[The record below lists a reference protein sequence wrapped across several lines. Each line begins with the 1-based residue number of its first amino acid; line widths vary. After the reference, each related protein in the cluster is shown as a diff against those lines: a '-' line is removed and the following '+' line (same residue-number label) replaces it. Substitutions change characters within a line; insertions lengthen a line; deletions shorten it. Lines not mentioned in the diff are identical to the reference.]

1 MLPSLKM
8 ALCNFISSNPFK
20 CPPFILQ
27 MTSVEAQKFLT
38 LAQGLAVTH
47 SENFRA
53 SVLVA
58 LCLKKARLSQVLN
71 QASVK
76 SYDCTELFFTFDEQF
91 SF

>member
-8 ALCNFISSNPFK
+8 ALCNFTSNHLFK

-27 MTSVEAQKFLT
+27 MTLVEAEKFLT
-38 LAQGLAVTH
+38 LAQGHAMTH
-47 SENFRA
+47 SENFKA
-53 SVLVA
+53 SVLAA
-58 LCLKKARLSQVLN
+58 LYPKKARLSAVLN
-71 QASVK
+71 QVTVK